1 MNASKRLISKFRER
15 YARLPVR
22 IIADSLYP
30 SISLIELCE
39 KENIEY
45 IFVLKDKKI
54 PSLLEEILTVVS
66 MPEGNR
72 ELKED
77 EEKITLTL
85 WGNEIDYREKKINVI
100 RHIVPN

>member
-1 MNASKRLISKFRER
+1 M
-15 YARLPVR
+15 
-22 IIADSLYP
+22 
-30 SISLIELCE
+30 
-39 KENIEY
+39 
-45 IFVLKDKKI
+45 LKDKKI

-77 EEKITLTL
+77 EEKITLIL
-85 WGNEIDYREKKINVI
+85 CENEIDYREKKINVI

>member
-1 MNASKRLISKFRER
+1 M
-15 YARLPVR
+15 YPRLPVR

-30 SISLIELCE
+30 SIKLIELCE
-39 KENIEY
+39 KEKMEY
-45 IFVLKDKKI
+45 IFVLKDKRI
-54 PSLLEEILTVVS
+54 PSILEEFLAIVS

-85 WGNEIDYREKKINVI
+85 WENEIDYREKKGLICKTQYLTLLKELKKVKK
-100 RHIVPN
+100 